1 MFSWCHAPC
10 FHFPR
15 VVFSGFV
22 FHALI
27 LYVSCSVSH
36 FIFSLLMFSFFSV
49 RVACFQLSWFSF
61 HFLFIVFLFSCFQF
75 LENRISGNKM
85 TSGSSKITP
94 TWPPGAPKWP
104 ETEPPGLRDPRN
116 IIRRRPG
123 GRFQAPEADSNN
135 PMQRFE
141 RPWWT
146 VSTTQPPAPG
156 PRATTLQ

>member
-61 HFLFIVFLFSCFQF
+61 HFLFIVFYFHVFNF
-75 LENRISGNKM
+75 L
-85 TSGSSKITP
+85 KIASRVTK
-94 TWPPGAPKWP
+94 WPPGAPKSPQHDLP
-104 ETEPPGLRDPRN
+104 ELQNGPKLS
-116 IIRRRPG
+116 
-123 GRFQAPEADSNN
+123 PEAPGWNCTPVRISLPGASRRQKLIFNDT
-135 PMQRFE
+135 MQRFE
-141 RPWWT
+141 RPWAPVGT
-146 VSTTQPPAPG
+146 LQPPAPG
-156 PRATTLQ
+156 PRGDYT